1 MKDREFKTY
10 IQENFLAAIGR
21 QLHARRKTLKVS
33 AESVAIAAGISRI
46 TLHRIESGEP
56 GVSMAAYMSVME
68 AVGLSM
74 KLFERNKPE
83 NFESQLDLE
92 NIAIKDFPQLKQIS
106 WQLKD
111 DATLTGSEAKNMYE
125 RNERHI
131 NFSDLDEA
139 EEQLIKK
146 LGVEFKSRKD

>member
-1 MKDREFKTY
+1 
-10 IQENFLAAIGR
+10 
-21 QLHARRKTLKVS
+21 
-33 AESVAIAAGISRI
+33 
-46 TLHRIESGEP
+46 
-56 GVSMAAYMSVME
+56 MAAYMSVME

-125 RNERHI
+125 RNERHV

-139 EEQLIKK
+139 EEQLIKN
-146 LGVEFKSRKD
+146 LGVEFKSRRD